1 MSFFKDSSLR
11 TKMITSVLAL
21 FIIATIVLFL
31 AYFFLHNIVKTEK
44 EQDKF
49 STVSLNTVKLRA
61 NVNQTRII
69 ILEAISQKEKFN
81 KDVIS
86 KTIFDTKVISENSI
100 KEISKYN
107 QDQNETDLL
116 QINDVIQF
124 LTLYYENLNKQIDL
138 IEKGKYDEL
147 VQFDESIQKVIS
159 SKLNDKLI
167 ELGKMQDNKLRN
179 LSDGSQNTSVFALW
193 TIPSLI
199 VFALILFFFIVY
211 WISAALRNIQK
222 EVNDGIEILSESATN
237 ILTSATEVS
246 TGTTETATALTENTT
261 TIEEI
266 RQTAMVAN
274 QKAVKVV
281 EISQLSAK
289 TALNGKDSV
298 METIEGMKK
307 ISVQMD
313 MISESVIKL
322 SEQSRVIGEITS
334 SVNDLAD
341 QSNLLAVNAAIEA
354 AKAGDQG
361 KGFAVVAQEIRSLAE
376 QSKQAT
382 TQVKDILND
391 IQKAVNQAVMATEQ
405 GAKAVES
412 GSKLALQSGDV
423 IQLMTDSAN
432 EAANSAIQISASS
445 QQQMAGMEQIVPAME
460 NIRKAIEQNVVGT
473 KQTQEAANKLN
484 ELGVSLKNML
494 IKYKV

>member
-1 MSFFKDSSLR
+1 MNILKNFSLAG
-11 TKMITSVLAL
+11 KIIAG
-21 FIIATIVLFL
+21 IATIFVLGITVIL
-31 AYFFLHNIVKTEK
+31 MGYFFVSMVVDSQNEQEQSSVVQKNTLKIKINI
-44 EQDKF
+44 
-49 STVSLNTVKLRA
+49 
-61 NVNQTRII
+61 NQSRTFMFEII
-69 ILEAISQKEKFN
+69 QN
-81 KDVIS
+81 KD
-86 KTIFDTKVISENSI
+86 KTKKDVLL
-100 KEISKYN
+100 KEISNLTKSTDNCISEITNYYRSHVASDSLLFSEVVQSINNYN
-107 QDQNETDLL
+107 DNTK
-116 QINDVIQF
+116 
-124 LTLYYENLNKQIDL
+124 KQIEL
-138 IEKGKYDEL
+138 IEKDKAEEILLLDG
-147 VQFDESIQKVIS
+147 SIQFELYDKINNN
-159 SKLNDKLI
+159 LN
-167 ELGKMQDNKLRN
+167 ELGKIQNVTIQKILESSHKLAKI
-179 LSDGSQNTSVFALW
+179 ALW
-193 TIPSLI
+193 TIPVSLAI
-199 VFALILFFFIVY
+199 ALLICILIAV
-211 WISAALRNIQK
+211 WILKTIKNIMQEIK
-222 EVNDGIEILSESATN
+222 DGIEILGTSTTN

-281 EISQLSAK
+281 EISQLSAQ
-289 TALNGKDSV
+289 TASNGKDAV

-354 AKAGDQG
+354 AKAGEQG

-412 GSKLALQSGDV
+412 GSKLAIQSGDV

>member
-1 MSFFKDSSLR
+1 MNILKNFSL
-11 TKMITSVLAL
+11 TGK
-21 FIIATIVLFL
+21 IIAGITTIFVLGVTVIL
-31 AYFFLHNIVKTEK
+31 MGYFFVSMVVDSQNEQERSSVVQKNTLKIKININQSRTFMFEII
-44 EQDKF
+44 QDKEKTKRVELLKQISNLSN
-49 STVSLNTVKLRA
+49 ST
-61 NVNQTRII
+61 
-69 ILEAISQKEKFN
+69 
-81 KDVIS
+81 
-86 KTIFDTKVISENSI
+86 ENYI
-100 KEISKYN
+100 KEISNYYRSNESKDSLPFNEVVQLLSIYN
-107 QDQNETDLL
+107 
-116 QINDVIQF
+116 
-124 LTLYYENLNKQIDL
+124 ENSKKQIEL
-138 IEKGKYDEL
+138 IEKGNVTEIL
-147 VQFDESIQKVIS
+147 
-159 SKLNDKLI
+159 
-167 ELGKMQDNKLRN
+167 
-179 LSDGSQNTSVFALW
+179 LSDGSVQFELYDKINNKLNELVKVQDVTVQKLLESSHKLATIALW
-193 TIPSLI
+193 TIPISLA
-199 VFALILFFFIVY
+199 FALFICILIAV
-211 WISAALRNIQK
+211 WILKTIKNIMQEIK
-222 EVNDGIEILSESATN
+222 NGIEILGTSTTN
-237 ILTSATEVS
+237 ILTSATEVT
-246 TGTTETATALTENTT
+246 TGTTETATSLTENNT

-281 EISQLSAK
+281 EISQLSAQ
-289 TALNGKDSV
+289 TASNGKEAV

-354 AKAGDQG
+354 AKAGEQG